1 MDGPAESQE
10 ERPLFILQVQQVGLL
25 PFQLVFRLGL
35 LDVRVDVAAAVII
48 QIITTEPDNQIFN
61 REKEEK
67 QLSVNA
73 SINITIERDTGS
85 GRNGDR
91 KSS

>member
-48 QIITTEPDNQIFN
+48 QIITTE
-61 REKEEK
+61 
-67 QLSVNA
+67 
-73 SINITIERDTGS
+73 
-85 GRNGDR
+85 
-91 KSS
+91 

>member
-35 LDVRVDVAAAVII
+35 LDVRVDVAAAYVII
-48 QIITTEPDNQIFN
+48 QIITST
-61 REKEEK
+61 
-67 QLSVNA
+67 
-73 SINITIERDTGS
+73 
-85 GRNGDR
+85 
-91 KSS
+91 

>member
-35 LDVRVDVAAAVII
+35 LDVRVDVAAAYVII
-48 QIITTEPDNQIFN
+48 QIITSTHNPTTKFSIQRKRRKATERERFN
-61 REKEEK
+61 KC
-67 QLSVNA
+67 
-73 SINITIERDTGS
+73 I
-85 GRNGDR
+85 
-91 KSS
+91 